1 MLVAFYKIII
11 RSKGINPWIN
21 RRDNRGYKEVGQGLL
36 APSLMI
42 RRLLDSLCEM
52 NADGFWTESQKV
64 NDRYHVCGFS
74 ALACLLEILPLSR
87 GRLLDYGV
95 FQEEATQSAVSFA
108 AVLFVK

>member
-1 MLVAFYKIII
+1 MLVAFYTIIS
-11 RSKGINPWIN
+11 SKGINPWIN

-52 NADGFWTESQKV
+52 NADGFWTESKKV
-64 NDRYHVCGFS
+64 NDRYNVCGFS
-74 ALACLLEILPLSR
+74 ALACLLEILPLSQ
-87 GRLLDYGV
+87 GHLLDYGV

-108 AVLFVK
+108 SVLFVN